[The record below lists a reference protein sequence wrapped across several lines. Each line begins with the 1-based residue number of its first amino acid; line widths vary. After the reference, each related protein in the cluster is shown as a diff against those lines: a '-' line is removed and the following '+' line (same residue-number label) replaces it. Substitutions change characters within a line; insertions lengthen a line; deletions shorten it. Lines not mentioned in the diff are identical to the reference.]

1 MEIFKFAKVN
11 AKTVRS
17 NVKKMFG
24 SILQRRFGSC
34 GSGYFLHVF
43 CALSCETLETFKEV
57 FVLIHGS
64 FPVCICST
72 RVCSIFGTNVYA
84 GCNYRS

>member
-43 CALSCETLETFKEV
+43 CALSRETSETFKEV

-64 FPVCICST
+64 FCTDENAVFRCDSDKNSLVIICL
-72 RVCSIFGTNVYA
+72 
-84 GCNYRS
+84 